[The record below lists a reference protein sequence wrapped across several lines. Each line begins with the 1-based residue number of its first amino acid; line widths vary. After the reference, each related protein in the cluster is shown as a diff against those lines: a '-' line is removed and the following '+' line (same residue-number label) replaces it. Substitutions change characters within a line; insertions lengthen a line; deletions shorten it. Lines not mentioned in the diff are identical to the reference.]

1 MNSADIESQV
11 IAFIEK
17 TVHQENP
24 IEVKRTTRFEDLGL
38 DSLDVAQL
46 LFEAEDAFAVSFDL
60 QKATDITCIG
70 DIAAY
75 IAKHQASE
83 PTPAP
88 ARLSVSG

>member
-1 MNSADIESQV
+1 MNSKDIESQV

-24 IEVKRTTRFEDLGL
+24 VEVKASTRFEDLGL

-46 LFEAEDAFAVSFDL
+46 LFEAEDAFGISFDL
-60 QKATDITCIG
+60 EKASDITCIG

-75 IAKHQASE
+75 IAKHQDPEPASVH
-83 PTPAP
+83 
-88 ARLSVSG
+88 LSVSR